1 MTIKQAKNN
10 KESSKYNQSVLDF
23 SPKGYFIEYPFLVD
37 ACIARFISDF
47 QGDFKQ
53 MKDGRFKLKKSIS
66 QAALKELLSVYLDET
81 ISSVLSQAHQGLPPS
96 PNDWIIVADSGSD
109 RRVSYE
115 MVEKDI
121 DIGLKRIV
129 AIFNSLFNR
138 SMKKT
143 YRSTRMIYCKHRLL
157 LSSDWE
163 RICRK
168 KIFGASSLTAITA
181 RKHKVI
187 NEMTSDEKIRLLSRS
202 EQNLIVKEAT
212 DWVLSHISAALR

>member
-1 MTIKQAKNN
+1 MTMKQAKNN
-10 KESSKYNQSVLDF
+10 KESSKSSSSVLDF

-47 QGDFKQ
+47 QDDFKQ

-66 QAALKELLSVYLDET
+66 QPALKELLSAYLDET
-81 ISSVLSQAHQGLPPS
+81 ISSVLSKAHQGLPPS

-129 AIFNSLFNR
+129 AIFDSLFNR
-138 SMKKT
+138 SMEKT
-143 YRSTRMIYCKHRLL
+143 HRSTRTIYCKHRLL

-163 RICRK
+163 KICKK
-168 KIFGASSLTAITA
+168 KIFGSSCVAVLCPRA
-181 RKHKVI
+181 RKAI
-187 NEMTSDEKIRLLSRS
+187 SETASDEKTKLLTKAERKLVL
-202 EQNLIVKEAT
+202 EEAAG
-212 DWVLSHISAALR
+212 WILSNMRRGG